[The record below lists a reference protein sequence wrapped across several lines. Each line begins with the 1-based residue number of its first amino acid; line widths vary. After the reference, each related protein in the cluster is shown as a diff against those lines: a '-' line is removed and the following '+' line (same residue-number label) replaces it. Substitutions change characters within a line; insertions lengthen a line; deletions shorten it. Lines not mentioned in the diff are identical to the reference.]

1 MLPEDSR
8 NPATYSHGD
17 MQQLLLKKA
26 GGAGGASHHVSQ
38 LIGKKFTVQEVSSR
52 CTVSSDEVRH
62 QALNKIFIWESRYY
76 YDHYDG

>member
-38 LIGKKFTVQEVSSR
+38 LIGKKFTDQEVSR
-52 CTVSSDEVRH
+52 CTVSSDEVRR
-62 QALNKIFIWESRYY
+62 QALNTIFTWESRYY
-76 YDHYDG
+76 YDPYDG